1 MRNMQMEAM
10 STVYAEEKVR
20 DRLVEVVP
28 KIIYDVDDGPSP
40 QPRYPLGDKLIVSQL
55 IRSATFLTVHAL
67 SVEHNF
73 FCVNTISRPLLVGP
87 FVSAQEEDGAWYD
100 LASVYTMIKKA
111 GMLGSVLTPYTRE
124 RQPHARVPERDPRPH
139 KLNDVKSV
147 VVMSTGY
154 DDPEFFDDILRTE
167 ANVQKLFKGN
177 QGEEFLD
184 WLLDILKSNSAEMT
198 AVLLHYLHDEG
209 IEMEEKEWRL

>member
-1 MRNMQMEAM
+1 MKVK
-10 STVYAEEKVR
+10 STTYAEQKIR

-28 KIIYDVDDGPSP
+28 KIIYDFDDGPGL
-40 QPRYPLGDKLIVSQL
+40 QPRYPLGDEQIVSEL
-55 IRSATFLTVHAL
+55 NRAAGFLKVHVL
-67 SVEHNF
+67 SIEHNF

-124 RQPHARVPERDPRPH
+124 RQPYARVPERDPRPH
-139 KLNDVKSV
+139 KLNDVRSV

-154 DDPEFFDDILRTE
+154 DDPEFFDNILRTE
-167 ANVQKLFKGN
+167 DNVQELFKGN
-177 QGEEFLD
+177 EGEEFLD
-184 WLLDILKSNSAEMT
+184 WLHGILKSNSAEMT
-198 AVLLHYLHDEG
+198 AVLLRYLHDEG
-209 IEMEEKEWRL
+209 IEMGEKGWML